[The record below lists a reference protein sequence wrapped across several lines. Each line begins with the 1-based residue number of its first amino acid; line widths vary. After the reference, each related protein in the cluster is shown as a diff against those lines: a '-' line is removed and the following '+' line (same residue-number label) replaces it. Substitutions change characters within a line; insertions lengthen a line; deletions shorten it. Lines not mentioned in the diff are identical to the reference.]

1 MKAKTYASTYLI
13 HVPLQEDLEEK
24 KDTRFA
30 EVMTQLV
37 QRYLR
42 QYEKKMEETDVQKL
56 RKELIEFSN
65 ILKEALS
72 PA

>member
-1 MKAKTYASTYLI
+1 VRFIYLI
-13 HVPLQEDLEEK
+13 RILLQEDLEEK
-24 KDTRFA
+24 KDEKFA

-42 QYEKKMEETDVQKL
+42 RHEKKMEETDIQKL
-56 RKELIEFSN
+56 RKELKEFSN

-72 PA
+72 PS